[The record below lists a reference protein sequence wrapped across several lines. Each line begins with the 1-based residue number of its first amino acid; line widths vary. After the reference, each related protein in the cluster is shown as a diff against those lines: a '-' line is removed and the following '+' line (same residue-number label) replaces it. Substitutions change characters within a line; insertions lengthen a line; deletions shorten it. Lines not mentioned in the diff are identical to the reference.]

1 MWKGLGI
8 VAAVFLAIG
17 VAVLATQSPSVEDV
31 STSPDIRLESDGS
44 LTKVEKTSLHQ
55 VNRRLKGD
63 RLDAGDLPGHAL
75 VHQEHEDDPPTR
87 TLATAKTPNFRG
99 WRSSFYSYG
108 RLIRGAD
115 GTVVANKESSDFT

>member
-44 LTKVEKTSLHQ
+44 LTKVEKASLHQ
-55 VNRRLKGD
+55 VNRRFKGD
-63 RLDAGDLPGHAL
+63 RLDAGDLPGDEL

-87 TLATAKTPNFRG
+87 TLVRAKTR
-99 WRSSFYSYG
+99 
-108 RLIRGAD
+108 
-115 GTVVANKESSDFT
+115 